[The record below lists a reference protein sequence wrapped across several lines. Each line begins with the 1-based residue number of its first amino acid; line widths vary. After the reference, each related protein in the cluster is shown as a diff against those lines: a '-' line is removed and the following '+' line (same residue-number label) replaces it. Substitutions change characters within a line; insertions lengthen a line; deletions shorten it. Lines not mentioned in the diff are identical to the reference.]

1 MGFLTWIIVGAI
13 VGWLAGLV
21 VKGRGFGL
29 LGNIVIGVIGALIG
43 GWLAGALFNVS
54 DPISGFNLTTI
65 FIAFLG
71 AVLLLFVARLVKS
84 R

>member
-1 MGFLTWIIVGAI
+1 MGFFTWLVVGVI
-13 VGWLAGLV
+13 VGWLAGIV

-29 LGNIVIGVIGALIG
+29 IGNIVIGVIGALIG
-43 GWLAGALFNVS
+43 GWLAGALFNIS

-65 FIAFLG
+65 IVAFLG
-71 AVLLLFVARLVKS
+71 AVLVLFVARLIRS

>member
-1 MGFLTWIIVGAI
+1 VIVGVI
-13 VGWLAGLV
+13 VGWLAGIV

-29 LGNIVIGVIGALIG
+29 IGNIVIGVIGALIG

-54 DPISGFNLTTI
+54 DPISGFNLTT
-65 FIAFLG
+65 FVVAFLG
-71 AVLLLFVARLVKS
+71 AVLVLLVARLIKP

>member
-1 MGFLTWIIVGAI
+1 MGFLTWLVVGVI
-13 VGWLAGLV
+13 VGWLAGIV

-29 LGNIVIGVIGALIG
+29 IGNIVIGVIGALIG
-43 GWLAGALFNVS
+43 GWLAGALFNIS

-65 FIAFLG
+65 IVAFLG
-71 AVLLLFVARLVKS
+71 AVLVLFVARLIRS